1 MGDAAQIIKLAKNI
15 VCKAVHH
22 VSEAEEQTKET
33 DLKQSQ
39 AFGGKNSIG
48 WFLDRFKYKHRF

>member
-15 VCKAVHH
+15 GCKALHH

-33 DLKQSQ
+33 DHKQSRP
-39 AFGGKNSIG
+39 FGGKNSS
-48 WFLDRFKYKHRF
+48 WLVLV